1 MKNPM
6 KILGTITA
14 IAIIFVTGCSNSTSG
29 TPVEQPAIK
38 YVDPQLRGEILK
50 KSDIPFS
57 GHYPL
62 TGIGTYNE
70 VNQRAFAVMINNHP
84 KARPQSGLHK
94 ADIVYEILA
103 EGAVTRFLAVFQS
116 ELPEVVGPVRS
127 ARDYYI
133 YLSKGLGAIYVNY
146 GGSPEAFDL
155 LQYREITDYIG
166 GIVRKGYA
174 DDQFFY
180 RADFRDAPHNVYT
193 TAENLIEGAKKRN
206 FSLTKEIE
214 AFSFLSEE
222 EMKAVSGQEATE
234 VAITYSNSYKTS
246 FQYDETSAK
255 YQRYVNGEEYK
266 DRETKTPITVDNIL
280 IIEAPH
286 KVVDS
291 AGRRDIDLDGS
302 GKGYLFQLGVMHEVE
317 WKNVHGRITPYMN
330 GKEAGLV
337 PGKTWVNVIPTK
349 PGLEKMISFK
359 ENRSDERYA
368 NR

>member
-6 KILGTITA
+6 KLLCTVAA
-14 IAIIFVTGCSNSTSG
+14 IATIFVTGCSKSTSG
-29 TPVEQPAIK
+29 TPVDQPAIE

-50 KSDIPFS
+50 KSNIPFS
-57 GHYPL
+57 GYYPL

-70 VNQRAFAVMINNHP
+70 VNQRAFAVMVNNHP

-180 RADFRDAPHNVYT
+180 RANFRSAPHNVYT
-193 TAENLIEGAKKRN
+193 TVEKLIEGAEKRN
-206 FSLTKEIE
+206 FSLTKEIKP
-214 AFSFLSEE
+214 FSFLSVE
-222 EMKAVSGQEATE
+222 EMKTVSGEEASE
-234 VAITYSNSYKTS
+234 VAVTYSNSYKTS
-246 FQYDETSAK
+246 FIYDENSAK
-255 YQRYVNGEEYK
+255 YQRFVNGKEYN

-286 KVVDS
+286 RVVDS

-302 GKGYLFQLGVMHEVE
+302 GKGYLIQLGIRHEVE
-317 WKNVHGRITPYMN
+317 WKNVNGRIIPYMD

-337 PGKTWVNVIPTK
+337 PGKTWVNVIPTS
-349 PGLEKMISFK
+349 PGLEKMVSF
-359 ENRSDERYA
+359 DF
-368 NR
+368 

>member
-6 KILGTITA
+6 KLICTVATIAT
-14 IAIIFVTGCSNSTSG
+14 IFVTGCSKSTSG
-29 TPVEQPAIK
+29 TPVEQPAIE

-50 KSDIPFS
+50 KSNIPFS
-57 GHYPL
+57 GFYPL
-62 TGIGTYNE
+62 TGIGSYNE
-70 VNQRAFAVMINNHP
+70 VNQRAFAVMVNNHP

-133 YLSKGLGAIYVNY
+133 HLSKGLGAIYVNY

-155 LQYREITDYIG
+155 LQHREITDYIG

-180 RADFRDAPHNVYT
+180 RADFRSAPHNVYT

-206 FSLTKEIE
+206 FSLTQEIE
-214 AFSFLSEE
+214 TFSFLSNS
-222 EMKAVSGQEATE
+222 EMNAVMGEEATE

-246 FQYDETSAK
+246 FIYDENSAK
-255 YQRYVNGEEYK
+255 YQRFVNGKQYK
-266 DRETKTPITVDNIL
+266 DRETETPITVDNIL

-286 KVVDS
+286 SVVDS
-291 AGRRDIDLDGS
+291 AGRRDIDLEGR
-302 GKGYLFQLGVMHEVE
+302 GKGYLIQLGVWQEIE
-317 WKNVHGRITPYMN
+317 WENVNGRITPYID

-337 PGKTWVNVIPTK
+337 PGKTWVNVIPTS
-349 PGLEKMISFK
+349 PGLEKMTSFK
-359 ENRSDERYA
+359 IEQE
-368 NR
+368 

>member
-6 KILGTITA
+6 KLLCTVAA
-14 IAIIFVTGCSNSTSG
+14 IAAIFITGCSKSTSG
-29 TPVEQPAIK
+29 TPVDQPAIE

-50 KSDIPFS
+50 KSNIPFS
-57 GHYPL
+57 GYYPL
-62 TGIGTYNE
+62 TGIGTYSE

-180 RADFRDAPHNVYT
+180 RADFRGAPHNVYT
-193 TAENLIEGAKKRN
+193 TADNLLEGAKKRN
-206 FSLTKEIE
+206 FPLTKEIE

-222 EMKAVSGQEATE
+222 DRQDVGGENATD
-234 VAITYSNSYKTS
+234 VTITYSNSYKPG
-246 FQYDETSAK
+246 FIYDESSAK
-255 YQRYVNGEEYK
+255 YQRFVNGKESN

-286 KVVDS
+286 RVVDS
-291 AGRRDIDLDGS
+291 AGRRDIDLNRG
-302 GKGYLFQLGVMHEVE
+302 GKGYLLRLGVMQEIE
-317 WKNVHGRITPYMN
+317 WKNINGRITPYID
-330 GKEAGLV
+330 GEEARFV
-337 PGKTWVNVIPTK
+337 PGKTWVNVIPTS
-349 PGLEKMISFK
+349 PGLEKMVSIK
-359 ENRSDERYA
+359 
-368 NR
+368 